1 MPKQQKEMYRH
12 GWFCWKLDV
21 MSTKVFFHPFC
32 SLRVKVR
39 FSSSRVV
46 LWISGCHLQLVPDH
60 SSAEPMPVQAI
71 RNSRAP
77 WARGIWKTS
86 HHPFSLTLYLFF
98 NAVLW
103 ATKSCE
109 REFHISLGVISKHF
123 MIFFPGAF
131 LLLRNSYRH
140 SVVMSPNTP
149 DFLSPLYLP
158 FSHLFPRQRTLVCL
172 SFFYFP
178 RNHFILLTILL
189 SPPTGHSSFFFFLFL
204 RWDIHHCIWGQHCV
218 LEVDIINIFIL
229 ILTPSL
235 IIADIISDVT
245 GIDFRRTC
253 SVCRLW

>member
-1 MPKQQKEMYRH
+1 
-12 GWFCWKLDV
+12 

-39 FSSSRVV
+39 FSTAAGLCCESLVV
-46 LWISGCHLQLVPDH
+46 TFSWFLIIPLLSPCQFRQSEIQGFPESEESGKLL
-60 SSAEPMPVQAI
+60 I
-71 RNSRAP
+71 
-77 WARGIWKTS
+77 T
-86 HHPFSLTLYLFF
+86 PFSLTLYLFF

-178 RNHFILLTILL
+178 RNNFILLTILL
-189 SPPTGHSSFFFFLFL
+189 SPPTGHSSFFFFSFS
-204 RWDIHHCIWGQHCV
+204 
-218 LEVDIINIFIL
+218 EVGH
-229 ILTPSL
+229 PSL
-235 IIADIISDVT
+235 HLRAALCT
-245 GIDFRRTC
+245 GSGYNKYFYFDLNSITHNC
-253 SVCRLW
+253 